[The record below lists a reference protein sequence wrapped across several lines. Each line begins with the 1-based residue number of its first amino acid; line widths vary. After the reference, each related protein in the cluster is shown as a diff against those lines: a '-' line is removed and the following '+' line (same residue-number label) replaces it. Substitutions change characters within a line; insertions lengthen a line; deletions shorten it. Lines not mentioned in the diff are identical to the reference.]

1 MSSLTIDNASTE
13 GNNGAAGEADLF
25 AALLDTY
32 EPVLPERG
40 QYITGTII
48 SVDDNM
54 ILADVGAKRTAIVP
68 PQEIARLDEMQLAS
82 IKAGD
87 EVMLYVTRTPS
98 GDDELQ
104 VSLERGLQFQ
114 DWQKATTLLESEETV
129 DLTVVGHNSGG
140 ILVQFE
146 RLQGFIPN
154 SHLPEIQHIHNKQA
168 QSTAKSKMVGSVL
181 PVKALEVSSQRKRLV
196 FSARAA
202 MPERRQQRLQELK
215 EMEGEI
221 VTGTVANLVD
231 YGAFVALD
239 GAEGLLH
246 ISEIAW
252 QQVRKPGDVLRTGE
266 EIKVKILSVDADR
279 ERVSLSRKALLPNP
293 WQQFA
298 ADHKVG
304 DLLEV
309 TVTNVADFGAFAV
322 IEEGIEG
329 LIHISEMYVA
339 HDAKPVDVI
348 SAGDKVLVR
357 IVRLEPDRERIGL
370 SQRQVSESE
379 ELEWTWQK
387 SQAAAAEA
395 EAQAA
400 AGQTDAEAVA
410 SDDEPEAVVETEVAE
425 AEVAEAEVAEAE
437 VVEAEVAEPAAADE
451 EE

>member
-1 MSSLTIDNASTE
+1 MSSLTIDNANIDE
-13 GNNGAAGEADLF
+13 NPAAAGEAELF
-25 AALLDTY
+25 AELLDTY
-32 EPVLPERG
+32 EPVLPQRG
-40 QYITGTII
+40 QYITGTVL
-48 SVDDNM
+48 SVEDNM

-68 PQEIARLDEMQLAS
+68 PQEIARLDEVQLAS

-98 GDDELQ
+98 GEDELQ
-104 VSLERGLQFQ
+104 VSLERGLQYQ
-114 DWQKATTLLESEETV
+114 DWQQAMALLESEETV

-154 SHLPEIQHIHNKQA
+154 SHLPEIQHLHNKQA

-181 PVKALEVSSQRKRLV
+181 PVKALEVNSQRKRLV

-202 MPERRQQRLQELK
+202 MPERRQQRLQELL

-231 YGAFVALD
+231 YGAFVALE

-252 QQVRKPGDVLRTGE
+252 HQVRKPSDVLQTGE
-266 EIKVKILSVDADR
+266 EIKVKILSVDVDR

-322 IEEGIEG
+322 IQEGIEG

-339 HDAKPVDVI
+339 HDTKPADVI
-348 SAGDKVLVR
+348 SPGDTVLVR

-370 SQRQVSESE
+370 SQRQVSETE

-387 SQAAAAEA
+387 SQAVAAAAEEAAVAESEANEA
-395 EAQAA
+395 EAS
-400 AGQTDAEAVA
+400 AEES
-410 SDDEPEAVVETEVAE
+410 SDGEVEPVAE
-425 AEVAEAEVAEAE
+425 AEVADEAEPVAEAE
-437 VVEAEVAEPAAADE
+437 VVDE